1 MYRSR
6 RTSTLH
12 SSILSR
18 DDGVE
23 LVSATSVLK
32 GGHTELE
39 TLLLNE
45 NKRLKVDKAM
55 AKAENAMAKAE
66 NATLKTNMAK
76 MKAKLNSLGVLN
88 FSWRTLFLLKK
99 QIYRVCLN

>member
-45 NKRLKVDKAM
+45 NKNL
-55 AKAENAMAKAE
+55 KAELECMQ
-66 NATLKTNMAK
+66 LKLQHFTRERPGN
-76 MKAKLNSLGVLN
+76 
-88 FSWRTLFLLKK
+88 
-99 QIYRVCLN
+99 